1 MQRFNAFNMIHKALR
16 NMMYDTALTLQQTNF
31 AEESEAAIAIEKIET
46 VVHTFEG
53 HAYHEDTLVLP
64 VVQKYD
70 ATLVKSF
77 ENEHEKDM
85 ALGNMLKNLIN
96 IYHYATLEEE
106 KVNAGSALSKSFVD
120 FMVFN
125 LEHMRKEEILI
136 NAVLWKNYTDEQILD
151 LSKQIAAAASPE
163 EMGLVSQW
171 MIRSINNN
179 EAINWLLGLKVVAPA
194 FVLQSILT
202 TAEKSLPVERFEK
215 IKEAVETKSIAA

>member
-53 HAYHEDTLVLP
+53 HAHHEDTLVLP
-64 VVQKYD
+64 AVEKYD
-70 ATLVKSF
+70 AALVESF
-77 ENEHEKDM
+77 ENEHEKDI

-96 IYHYATLEEE
+96 IYRHTTFEEE

-125 LEHMRKEEILI
+125 LEHMGKEEILI
-136 NAVLWKNYTDEQILD
+136 NKVLWKNYTDEQILD
-151 LSKQIAAAASPE
+151 ISKQIAANVPPE
-163 EMGLVSQW
+163 EMALISQW
-171 MIRSINNN
+171 MIRSVNNT
-179 EAINWLLGLKVVAPA
+179 EAINWLLGLKAVAPA

-202 TAEKSLPVERFEK
+202 AAEKSLPIQRFEK
-215 IKEAVETKSIAA
+215 IKEALETKSIAA